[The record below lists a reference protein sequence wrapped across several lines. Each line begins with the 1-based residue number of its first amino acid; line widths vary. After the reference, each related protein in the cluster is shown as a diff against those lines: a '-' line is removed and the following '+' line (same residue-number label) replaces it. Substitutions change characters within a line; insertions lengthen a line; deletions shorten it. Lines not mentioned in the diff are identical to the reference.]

1 MAFLTYIVRI
11 YSNLTSSTPHIT
23 GTFNLFVKDPIAL
36 PPRRELLDNPQHAP
50 EVRVVVRL
58 KLCVLEKLRPHYDLR
73 HFEANLSNLSR
84 PASLCQARPLFQAL
98 NTLGSRGCLIRI
110 AISRLRN
117 QLARP
122 FYADT
127 SRPEAHKLK
136 KELLSEVAATC
147 AETFRSLPAPDYHP

>member
-1 MAFLTYIVRI
+1 
-11 YSNLTSSTPHIT
+11 LTSNTPHIT

-122 FYADT
+122 FFADT

-147 AETFRSLPAPDYHP
+147 AETFRSLSAPDYHP